1 MKKTTLILAGIAL
14 IAASCA
20 KTEVVSSGPDG
31 AEKGISFSAYTAR
44 PTKAAQVDVNTGNLS
59 TFQATAIGSN
69 STVYFDNITFSRNS
83 TTPTVWESSPAYF
96 WPVYALDF
104 YAYNKPE
111 KGTFTP
117 NIYVSG
123 QTITFSPSTTLS
135 EQEDLVAASATG
147 QSAPTTLNGAI
158 DLQFHHYLTQVVV
171 NAKCSN
177 RNYTVDVYGVKLANM
192 AGEGTYTFSTTAEST
207 GNMVATPEMVNSGTS
222 SDYISTFTTAK
233 TLTAEAAEVMA
244 ETSGKWYLIPQTV
257 KPWDRENNMT
267 NKDALSSTTST
278 YDHGTYLALKVMITM
293 TNSNSSNST
302 PIAIYP
308 KTGEPAWM
316 AVPVPSQLAFEQGKK
331 YNVTVDFFSDQNK
344 GGAGYV
350 DPEKPGEL
358 DGDEDT
364 DDSGKAIVGGV
375 IKFNATVDTWDSNT
389 VTVNISL

>member
-44 PTKAAQVDVNTGNLS
+44 PTKAQEDVTTDNLTS
-59 TFQATAIGSN
+59 FQATAIGSN
-69 STVYFDNITFSRNS
+69 SAVYFDDVKFSKNS

-96 WPVYALDF
+96 WPVYSLDF
-104 YAYNKPE
+104 YAYNKPT
-111 KGTFTP
+111 KGEFNPTI
-117 NIYVSG
+117 NASG

-147 QSAPTTLNGAI
+147 QSAPSALNGAI
-158 DLQFHHYLTQVVV
+158 NLHFHHYLTQVVV
-171 NAKCSN
+171 NAKRSN
-177 RNYTVDVYGVKLANM
+177 RNYTVAVYGVKLANM
-192 AGEGTYTFSTTAEST
+192 AGEGTYSFSTSK
-207 GNMVATPEMVNSGTS
+207 MVANSGKVNSSSS
-222 SDYISTFTTAK
+222 SDYSSTFTTAK

-257 KPWDRENNMT
+257 KAWDRVNNMT
-267 NKDALSSTTST
+267 NKDASSSTTST

-293 TNSNSSNST
+293 TNGSSNDQ
-302 PIAIYP
+302 IAIYP
-308 KTGEPAWM
+308 KGESTSAWM
-316 AVPVPSQLAFEQGKK
+316 AVPVPPQLAFEQGKK
-331 YNVTVDFFSDQNK
+331 YNVTVDFFSSDQNN

-350 DPEKPGEL
+350 DPEEPGEL
-358 DGDEDT
+358 DGITST

>member
-117 NIYVSG
+117 NIGVSG
-123 QTITFSPSTTLS
+123 QTIKFSPSTTLS
-135 EQEDLVAASATG
+135 DQEDLVAASATN
-147 QSAPTTLNGAI
+147 QTSSSGATP
-158 DLQFHHYLTQVVV
+158 LTFHHYLTQVVV

-177 RNYTVDVYGVKLANM
+177 SNYTVDVYGVKLANM
-192 AGEGTYTFSTTAEST
+192 AGEGTYTFSTTTGST
-207 GNMVATPEMVNSGTS
+207 GTMDATEGTVNSDQSVDYPAEFTS
-222 SDYISTFTTAK
+222 SVELSSS
-233 TLTAEAAEVMA
+233 LSGEL
-244 ETSGKWYLIPQTV
+244 GKWYLVPQKV

-267 NKDALSSTTST
+267 NKGANSSSST

-293 TNSNSSNST
+293 KNGSSSNDQ
-302 PIAIYP
+302 IAIYP
-308 KTGEPAWM
+308 KTTGESAWM
-316 AVPVPSQLAFEQGKK
+316 AVPVPSDLKFEQGKK
-331 YNVTVDFFSDQNK
+331 YNVTVDFFSDQNN

-350 DPEKPGEL
+350 DPEEPGEL
-358 DGDEDT
+358 DGNEDT

-375 IKFNATVDTWDSNT
+375 IKFNATVDTWGDSVDIT
-389 VTVNISL
+389 ISL

>member
-44 PTKAAQVDVNTGNLS
+44 PTKAAQVDVTTENLS
-59 TFQATAIGSN
+59 SFQATAIGN
-69 STVYFDNITFSRNS
+69 SAIYFDNVTFSMNS
-83 TTPTVWESSPAYF
+83 DTPAVWESSPAYF
-96 WPVYALDF
+96 WPAYALNF

-117 NIYVSG
+117 NIDVSG

-147 QSAPTTLNGAI
+147 QSAPSALNGAI
-158 DLQFHHYLTQVVV
+158 NLHFHHYLTQVIVK
-171 NAKCSN
+171 AQCSN
-177 RNYTVDVYGVKLANM
+177 TNYTVKVDGVKLANL
-192 AGEGTYTFSTTAEST
+192 AGEGTYTFSTTT
-207 GNMVATPEMVNSGTS
+207 GSAGTMVAPDEKVNSEQSVDYSADFTS
-222 SDYISTFTTAK
+222 SVELSSN
-233 TLTAEAAEVMA
+233 LSSEL
-244 ETSGKWYLIPQTV
+244 GKWYLVPQEV
-257 KPWDRENNMT
+257 QPWDRENNMT
-267 NKDALSSTTST
+267 NKGVSSSSSTTST
-278 YDHGTYLALKVMITM
+278 YDHGTYLALKVSITM
-293 TNSNSSNST
+293 KNSNSSNST

-308 KTGEPAWM
+308 KTTGESAWM

-350 DPEKPGEL
+350 DPEEPGEL
-358 DGDEDT
+358 DGITST

-375 IKFNATVDTWDSNT
+375 IKFNATVDDWDDNKVDIT
-389 VTVNISL
+389 ISL